1 MEAVRQTEKK
11 YCSRAMTVSIFV
23 AFFFILAGQKPMG
36 KGLILGMLFSVVNFV
51 LMGETLPM
59 RVGKP
64 KNKTF
69 FLSLGSIFARYC
81 LIAIPLILA
90 IKMEKFDIF
99 AVIVGIFSV
108 QLMIFSDH
116 FFNFVLTRRKK
127 N

>member
-1 MEAVRQTEKK
+1 MFQSNDSVNF
-11 YCSRAMTVSIFV
+11 CGI
-23 AFFFILAGQKPMG
+23 FFILAGQKPMG